1 MKSPVF
7 LLIAAALAVP
17 LTTMAASDGHD
28 HGAAKHK
35 SKIELNSG
43 KKWATDDPLRQ
54 GMNGIRTIAAT
65 TLPAA
70 HSGKASDADYDA
82 FGREVTAQ
90 ITGIV
95 QNCKLDPKA
104 DAQLHTVI
112 EDMLAGVET
121 AEGKQSGKK
130 RASGVVKVVQ
140 ALNTYGKYF
149 DHPGWK
155 PVALPH

>member
-1 MKSPVF
+1 MKPPVF
-7 LLIAAALAVP
+7 LLIAAALAAP
-17 LTTMAASDGHD
+17 LTTLAASDSHD

-35 SKIELNSG
+35 IELNAG

-54 GMNGIRTIAAT
+54 GMNGIKTVAAT
-65 TLPAA
+65 TLPLA
-70 HSGKASDADYDA
+70 HAGKATDADYDK
-82 FGREVTAQ
+82 FGKEVTAQ
-90 ITGIV
+90 VTHIV

-104 DAQLHTVI
+104 DEQLHVVI
-112 EDMLAGVET
+112 GDLMAGVEI
-121 AEGKQSGKK
+121 AEGKQQGKK